1 MINPLTPPSTYKPQQ
16 RQSWG
21 NLHGSTLGLI
31 LSQVAQNTPFIV
43 ITPDLLSA
51 QSLVDEIQ
59 FFAKTENLQFPDWET
74 LPYDLF
80 SPHQDIISERLA
92 TLYKLPTIERGV
104 LCVPVNTLMQRLAPV
119 DYVINNSKLLTIG
132 DHFDSQLENLGYRS
146 VEQVMEHGEFALR
159 ANRLDLFAMGCRQP
173 CRIELFDDNSIKSI
187 RYFDP
192 ESQRSQFDVDEI
204 LVLPAREFAFND
216 VSTFRSQWQAAG
228 FGNSMMFKDV
238 CSGITPAGIEYYL
251 PLFFEQTQS
260 FFDYLPENTVVIT
273 LDGVLEKA
281 ELFWQEVNQR
291 YEQLDVE
298 ALAPSKLFLQ
308 ANEVFAACKVFSHI
322 SITESSNHYNF
333 TSKQPPE
340 LSVDA
345 HSNKPL
351 AALEKFLTEFEGRV
365 LIAAETNGRRES
377 LLNLFNKYQLKP
389 TLVENWSEFLA
400 TDAAFCLTVAPLEK
414 GLILSGIAVIS
425 ETQLFGKRVY
435 QRRRK
440 SKNDTDAIIRNLTEL
455 TIGAPVVHED
465 HGVGRYQGL
474 VTLNVSNIEA
484 EFLQLEYANQDKL
497 YVPISSL
504 HLINRFTGIDPERAP
519 LHRLGTDK
527 WSKVKQKAAQ
537 KASDVAAELLEIYA
551 RRAAETGQSFK
562 INQQDYQDFADS
574 FAFDETADQQSAIDA
589 VIKDMS
595 SGKPMDRLVCGD
607 VGFGKTEVAMR
618 AAFVAVMDGKQV
630 AILVP
635 TTLLAQQHYQNFQ
648 DRFADLPVN
657 IAQLSRFVSKKQQA
671 ETLEAISKG
680 EVEIIIGTHK
690 LLQKTVKYNNLGLI
704 IIDEEH
710 RFGVKQKEQFKS
722 LRAQIDVL
730 TMTATPIPRS
740 LNMALSHIRDLSI
753 ISTPPTRRLAIKTFI
768 TQWHKPTLIEAIS
781 RELKRGGQIY
791 FLHNEIETIEK
802 MAKDVENLVPEAKV
816 RIGHGKMRE
825 RELEQVMHE
834 FYHRRF
840 NILVCTTII
849 ETGIDV
855 PNANTIIINRAD
867 KLGLA
872 QLYQLRGRVGRS
884 HHRAYAYLIVPT
896 RKLMTKDAQKRIDAI
911 SSIEELGMGFTL
923 ATHDL
928 EIRGAGELLGSEQ
941 SGHMQEIG
949 YTLYSELLERAINS
963 LKSGEMVKTSISNT
977 EINLHS
983 STILPNDYIPDVHTR
998 LIMYKRIANAPTL
1011 QALDEIQIELIDR
1024 FGLLPEQTK
1033 ALLIMTELKIKA
1045 MPLGISK
1052 IDFSASGGYI
1062 EFDQDTKVEPQK
1074 IVQLIQENPYKY
1086 KFGGENKLLLDMEI
1100 ESFEERCELLDQ
1112 LLEYL

>member
-1 MINPLTPPSTYKPQQ
+1 MINPLNPPSTYKPKQHQ
-16 RQSWG
+16 TWS
-21 NLHGSTLGLI
+21 NLSGSSLGLI

-59 FFAKTENLQFPDWET
+59 FYNPTDKLQFPDWET
-74 LPYDLF
+74 LPYDFF

-104 LCVPVNTLMQRLAPV
+104 LCLPVNTLMQRLAPV
-119 DYVINNSKLLTIG
+119 DYIINNSNLLAVG
-132 DHFDSQLENLGYRS
+132 DRFNLQLENNGYS
-146 VEQVMEHGEFALR
+146 CVEQVMEHGEFALR
-159 ANRLDLFAMGCRQP
+159 ANLVDLFAMGNREP
-173 CRIELFDDNSIKSI
+173 CRIELLDDNTINSI

-192 ESQRSQFDVDEI
+192 ETQRSKLEI
-204 LVLPAREFAFND
+204 DQIHILPARE
-216 VSTFRSQWQAAG
+216 
-228 FGNSMMFKDV
+228 
-238 CSGITPAGIEYYL
+238 L
-251 PLFFEQTQS
+251 PVDNRDHLMTL
-260 FFDYLPENTVVIT
+260 FDYLPSNCVIFT
-273 LDGVLEKA
+273 LAGVLEKA
-281 ELFWQEVNQR
+281 EQFWQQINQR

-308 ANEVFAACKVFSHI
+308 ANQVFAAIKPFAHI
-322 SITESSNHYNF
+322 SITESETRKLPVDTH
-333 TSKQPPE
+333 SK
-340 LSVDA
+340 
-345 HSNKPL
+345 KPL
-351 AALEKFLTEFEGRV
+351 AALEKFLIEFDGRV

-377 LLNLFNKYQLKP
+377 LLNLFNKHQLKP
-389 TLVENWSEFLA
+389 SLVENWSAFLA
-400 TDAAFCLTVAPLEK
+400 TDANFALTVAPLER

-440 SKNDTDAIIRNLTEL
+440 TKNETDAIVRNLTEL
-455 TIGAPVVHED
+455 TIAAPVVHEE

-474 VTLNVSNIEA
+474 VTLNVANIEA

-527 WSKVKQKAAQ
+527 WSKAKQKATE
-537 KASDVAAELLEIYA
+537 KASDVAAELLDIYA
-551 RRAAETGQSFK
+551 KRAAQKGQSFK
-562 INQQDYQDFADS
+562 INKQDYQEFAEA
-574 FAFDETADQQSAIDA
+574 FAFEETPDQQTAIDA

-595 SGKPMDRLVCGD
+595 SATPMDRLICGD

-618 AAFVAVMDGKQV
+618 AAFVAVMDGQQV

-648 DRFADLPVN
+648 DRFADLPIN
-657 IAQLSRFVSKKQQA
+657 IAQLSRFVSKKQQT

-690 LLQKTVKYNNLGLI
+690 LLQKSLKYNNLGLI

-730 TMTATPIPRS
+730 AMTATPIPRS

-753 ISTPPTRRLAIKTFI
+753 ISTAPTRRLAIKNFI
-768 TQWHKPTLIEAIS
+768 KQWDNSTIIEAIL

-791 FLHNEIETIEK
+791 FLHNDIETIEK
-802 MAKDVENLVPEAKV
+802 MAEDVENLVPQAKV
-816 RIGHGKMRE
+816 KVGHGKMAE
-825 RELEQVMHE
+825 RQLEQVMQD

-884 HHRAYAYLIVPT
+884 HHQAYAYLIIP
-896 RKLMTKDAQKRIDAI
+896 KKMTKDAQKRIDAI
-911 SSIEELGMGFTL
+911 GSIKELGMGFTL
-923 ATHDL
+923 ASHDL

-949 YTLYSELLERAINS
+949 YTLYAELLERAIKS
-963 LKSGEMVKTSISNT
+963 LKSEELPKTST
-977 EINLHS
+977 EINLHHS
-983 STILPNDYIPDVHTR
+983 SLLPNDYIPDVHTR

-1011 QALDEIQIELIDR
+1011 ESLDDIQIELIDR
-1024 FGLLPEQTK
+1024 FGLLPKQSK
-1033 ALLIMTELKIKA
+1033 ALINITELKIKA
-1045 MPLGISK
+1045 MPLGITK
-1052 IDFSASGGYI
+1052 IDFSSSGGYI
-1062 EFDQDTKVEPQK
+1062 VFDENTKVEPHK

-1112 LLEYL
+1112 LLLRIIS

>member
-1 MINPLTPPSTYKPQQ
+1 MINPLNPPSIYKPQQ
-16 RQSWG
+16 HQSWG
-21 NLHGSTLGLI
+21 NLHGSSLGLI
-31 LSQVAQNTPFIV
+31 LSQAAQNTPFIV

-59 FFAKTENLQFPDWET
+59 FYNPTDKLQFPDWET

-80 SPHQDIISERLA
+80 SPHQDIVSERLA
-92 TLYKLPTIERGV
+92 TLYNLPSIECGV

-119 DYVINNSKLLTIG
+119 DYIINNSSLLAVG
-132 DHFDSQLENLGYRS
+132 DHFDLQLENNGYS
-146 VEQVMEHGEFALR
+146 CVEQVMEHGEFALR
-159 ANRLDLFAMGCRQP
+159 ANLVDLFAMGSREP
-173 CRIELFDDNSIKSI
+173 CRIELLDNTIKSI

-192 ESQRSQFDVDEI
+192 ESQRSQLEVDHI
-204 LVLPAREFAFND
+204 HVLPARE
-216 VSTFRSQWQAAG
+216 
-228 FGNSMMFKDV
+228 
-238 CSGITPAGIEYYL
+238 L
-251 PLFFEQTQS
+251 PLDNRHNLMTL
-260 FFDYLPENTVVIT
+260 FDYLPKNAVVIT
-273 LDGVLEKA
+273 LEGVLEKA
-281 ELFWQEVNQR
+281 EQFWQEVNQR
-291 YEQLDVE
+291 YEQLDVD

-308 ANEVFAACKVFSHI
+308 ANQVFAAIKPFAHI
-322 SITESSNHYNF
+322 SITESE
-333 TSKQPPE
+333 TCKLP
-340 LSVDA
+340 VDA
-345 HSNKPL
+345 HSKKPL
-351 AALEKFLTEFEGRV
+351 AALEKFLIEFDGRV

-377 LLNLFNKYQLKP
+377 LLNLFNKHQLKP

-400 TDAAFCLTVAPLEK
+400 TDANFCLTVAPLEK

-440 SKNDTDAIIRNLTEL
+440 TKNDTDAIVRNLTEL
-455 TIGAPVVHED
+455 TIGAPVVHEE

-474 VTLNVSNIEA
+474 VTLNIANIEA

-527 WSKVKQKAAQ
+527 WSKAKQKATE
-537 KASDVAAELLEIYA
+537 KASDVAAELLDIYA
-551 RRAAETGQSFK
+551 RRAAQKGQSFK
-562 INQQDYQDFADS
+562 INKQDYQDFAE
-574 FAFDETADQQSAIDA
+574 AFPFEETADQQTAIDA

-595 SGKPMDRLVCGD
+595 SATPMDRLVCGD

-618 AAFVAVMDGKQV
+618 ATFVAVMDGQQV

-648 DRFADLPVN
+648 DRFADLPIH
-657 IAQLSRFVSKKQQA
+657 IAQLSRFVSKKQQT

-690 LLQKTVKYNNLGLI
+690 LLQKTVKYHNLGLI

-730 TMTATPIPRS
+730 AMTATPIPRS

-753 ISTPPTRRLAIKTFI
+753 ISTPPTRRLAVKTFI
-768 TQWHKPTLIEAIS
+768 KQWHKPTLIEAIS

-791 FLHNEIETIEK
+791 FLHNDIETIEK
-802 MAKDVENLVPEAKV
+802 MAEEVENLVPQAKV
-816 RIGHGKMRE
+816 KVGHGKMRE
-825 RELEQVMHE
+825 HQLEHVMQD

-849 ETGIDV
+849 ENGIDV
-855 PNANTIIINRAD
+855 PTANTIIINRAD

-884 HHRAYAYLIVPT
+884 HHRAYAYLIIP
-896 RKLMTKDAQKRIDAI
+896 KKMTKDAQKRIDAI
-911 SSIEELGMGFTL
+911 DSLKELGMGFTL

-949 YTLYSELLERAINS
+949 YTLYAELLERAIKS
-963 LKSGEMVKTSISNT
+963 LKSEDIPKIST
-977 EINLHS
+977 EINLHQS
-983 STILPNDYIPDVHTR
+983 SLLPNDYIPDVHTR

-1011 QALDEIQIELIDR
+1011 ESLDDIQIELIDR

-1033 ALLIMTELKIKA
+1033 ALINITELKIKA
-1045 MPLGISK
+1045 MPLGITK
-1052 IDFSASGGYI
+1052 IDFSSGGGYI
-1062 EFDQDTKVEPQK
+1062 EFDKDTKVEPQK

-1100 ESFEERCELLDQ
+1100 ESFEGRCELLDNVISG
-1112 LLEYL
+1112 L

>member
-1 MINPLTPPSTYKPQQ
+1 MINPLNPPSIYKPKQH
-16 RQSWG
+16 QSWG
-21 NLHGSTLGLI
+21 NLHGSSLGLI
-31 LSQVAQNTPFIV
+31 LSQVAQNAPFIV

-51 QSLVDEIQ
+51 QSLMDEIQ
-59 FFAKTENLQFPDWET
+59 FYAPTDLLHFPDWET

-80 SPHQDIISERLA
+80 SPHQDIISQRLG
-92 TLYKLPTIERGV
+92 TLYKLPSIERGV
-104 LCVPVNTLMQRLAPV
+104 LCLPVNTLMQRLAPV
-119 DYVINNSKLLTIG
+119 YYIINNSSLLAVG
-132 DHFDSQLENLGYRS
+132 DSFDLQLENNGYSS
-146 VEQVMEHGEFALR
+146 VEQVMEHGEFAHR
-159 ANRLDLFAMGCRQP
+159 ANLLDLFPMGSRQP
-173 CRIELFDDNSIKSI
+173 CRIELLDDNTINSI

-192 ESQRSQFDVDEI
+192 ETQRSKLQIDKI
-204 LVLPAREFAFND
+204 HILPAREYPLDKSHN
-216 VSTFRSQWQAAG
+216 
-228 FGNSMMFKDV
+228 MM
-238 CSGITPAGIEYYL
+238 TL
-251 PLFFEQTQS
+251 
-260 FFDYLPENTVVIT
+260 FDYLPKNSVIFT
-273 LDGVLEKA
+273 LAGVLEKA
-281 ELFWQEVNQR
+281 EQFWQEINER
-291 YEQLDVE
+291 YQQLDVK

-308 ANEVFAACKVFSHI
+308 AHEIFAAIKPFSHI
-322 SITESSNHYNF
+322 SITKSEP
-333 TSKQPPE
+333 SKQPPE

-345 HSNKPL
+345 HSKKPL
-351 AALEKFLTEFEGRV
+351 AALQQFLTEFDGRV

-389 TLVENWSEFLA
+389 TLIENWSAFLA

-414 GLILSGIAVIS
+414 GLILFGIAVIS
-425 ETQLFGKRVY
+425 ETQLFGQRTY

-440 SKNDTDAIIRNLTEL
+440 RKNDTDAIVRNLTEL
-455 TIGAPVVHED
+455 NIGAPVVHEE

-474 VTLNVSNIEA
+474 VTLNIANIEA

-527 WSKVKQKAAQ
+527 WSKAKQKAAE

-551 RRAAETGQSFK
+551 KRAAQKGQSFK
-562 INQQDYQDFADS
+562 INKPDYQDFAEA
-574 FAFDETADQQSAIDA
+574 FAFEETPDQQTAIDA
-589 VIKDMS
+589 VIQDMS
-595 SGKPMDRLVCGD
+595 SEQPMDRLVCGD

-618 AAFVAVMDGKQV
+618 AAFVAVMDGQQV

-648 DRFADLPVN
+648 DRFADLPIN
-657 IAQLSRFVSKKQQA
+657 IAQLSRFISKKQQT
-671 ETLEAISKG
+671 ETLETISKG

-690 LLQKTVKYNNLGLI
+690 LLQKTVKFHKLGLI

-730 TMTATPIPRS
+730 AMTATPIPRS

-768 TQWHKPTLIEAIS
+768 KQWDKPTIIEAIL

-791 FLHNEIETIEK
+791 FLHNDIETIEK
-802 MAKDVENLVPEAKV
+802 MAEEVENLVPQAKV
-816 RIGHGKMRE
+816 RIGHGKMPE
-825 RELEQVMHE
+825 RELEQVMQD

-855 PNANTIIINRAD
+855 PTANTIIINRAD

-884 HHRAYAYLIVPT
+884 HHRAYAYLIIP
-896 RKLMTKDAQKRIDAI
+896 KKMTKDAEKRIDAI
-911 SSIEELGMGFTL
+911 GSLKELGMGFTL

-949 YTLYSELLERAINS
+949 YTLYAELLERAIKS
-963 LKSGEMVKTSISNT
+963 LKSEDIPKIST
-977 EINLHS
+977 EINLHHS
-983 STILPNDYIPDVHTR
+983 SLLPNDYIPDVHTR

-1011 QALDEIQIELIDR
+1011 ENLDDIQIELIDR
-1024 FGLLPEQTK
+1024 FGLLPNQTK
-1033 ALLIMTELKIKA
+1033 ALINITQLKLKA
-1045 MPLGISK
+1045 TPLGITK
-1052 IDFSASGGYI
+1052 IDFSSEGGYI
-1062 EFDQDTKVEPQK
+1062 LFDENPKIEPQK
-1074 IVQLIQENPYKY
+1074 IVQLIQQNPTKY
-1086 KFGGENKLLLDMEI
+1086 KFGGTNKLLLNMQI
-1100 ESFEERCELLDQ
+1100 ESFQGRCELLEDIIVF
-1112 LLEYL
+1112 LVS

>member
-16 RQSWG
+16 RQTWG
-21 NLHGSTLGLI
+21 NLHGSSLGLV

-92 TLYKLPTIERGV
+92 TLYKLPSIERGV
-104 LCVPVNTLMQRLAPV
+104 VCLPVNTLMQRLAPI
-119 DYVINNSKLLTIG
+119 DYINNNSKLLAIG
-132 DHFDSQLENLGYRS
+132 DRFDLQLENLGYRS

-159 ANRLDLFAMGCRQP
+159 ANLVDLFAMGSREP
-173 CRIELFDDNSIKSI
+173 YRIELLENTINSI

-192 ESQRSQFDVDEI
+192 ESQRSQFEVDEI
-204 LVLPAREFAFND
+204 LVLPAREFPLD
-216 VSTFRSQWQAAG
+216 
-228 FGNSMMFKDV
+228 NSHNLM
-238 CSGITPAGIEYYL
+238 TL
-251 PLFFEQTQS
+251 
-260 FFDYLPENTVVIT
+260 FDYLPSNCVIFT
-273 LDGVLEKA
+273 LAGVLEKA
-281 ELFWQEVNQR
+281 EQFWQEINQR
-291 YEQLDVE
+291 YEQLDVQ
-298 ALAPSKLFLQ
+298 ALAPNKLYLQ
-308 ANEVFAACKVFSHI
+308 ANEIFAAIKPFAHI
-322 SITESSNHYNF
+322 SITESE
-333 TSKQPPE
+333 TSKQPPQ

-345 HSNKPL
+345 HSKKPL
-351 AALEKFLTEFEGRV
+351 AALEKFLNEFEGRV
-365 LIAAETNGRRES
+365 LVAAETNGRRES

-389 TLVENWSEFLA
+389 TLVKNWSEFLA
-400 TDAAFCLTVAPLEK
+400 TDATFCLTVAPLEK
-414 GLILSGIAVIS
+414 GLILSSLAVIS

-435 QRRRK
+435 QRRKRK
-440 SKNDTDAIIRNLTEL
+440 TKNDTDAIIRNLTEL

-474 VTLNVSNIEA
+474 ITLNVANIEA

-497 YVPISSL
+497 YVPVSSL

-527 WSKVKQKAAQ
+527 WSKAKQKATE

-551 RRAAETGQSFK
+551 KRAAQKGQIFN
-562 INQQDYQDFADS
+562 INQDDYQAFADS
-574 FAFDETADQQSAIDA
+574 FAFEETPDQQTAIDA
-589 VIKDMS
+589 VLKDMS
-595 SGKPMDRLVCGD
+595 SEQPMDRLVCGD

-618 AAFVAVMDGKQV
+618 AAFVAVMDGRQV

-648 DRFADLPVN
+648 DRFADLPIH
-657 IAQLSRFVSKKQQA
+657 IAQLSRFVSKKQQT

-768 TQWHKPTLIEAIS
+768 KQWHNQTIIEAIS
-781 RELKRGGQIY
+781 RELRRGGQIY
-791 FLHNEIETIEK
+791 FLHNDIQTIEK
-802 MAKDVENLVPEAKV
+802 MAKDVENLIPQAKV
-816 RIGHGKMRE
+816 RIGHSKMPE
-825 RELEQVMHE
+825 RQLEQVMHE

-884 HHRAYAYLIVPT
+884 HHRAYAYLIVPP

-949 YTLYSELLERAINS
+949 YTLYGELLERAINS
-963 LKSGEMVKTSISNT
+963 LKSEDIPKIST
-977 EINLHS
+977 EINLHHS
-983 STILPNDYIPDVHTR
+983 SLLPNDYISDVHTR

-1011 QALDEIQIELIDR
+1011 QALDDIQIELIDR

-1033 ALLIMTELKIKA
+1033 ALLTITELKIKA

-1052 IDFSASGGYI
+1052 IDFSSSGGYI
-1062 EFDQDTKVEPQK
+1062 EFDKDTKVEPHK

-1086 KFGGENKLLLDMEI
+1086 KFGGENRLLLDVEI
-1100 ESFEERCELLDQ
+1100 ESFEERCELLDNVISG
-1112 LLEYL
+1112 L